1 MDLSSEMQTD
11 NAERSE
17 AVMHAFHFNQKRVK
31 PQGNYLIQDFRNFR
45 FFDN

>member
-17 AVMHAFHFNQKRVK
+17 AVKHAIHFNQKSVK
-31 PQGNYLIQDFRNFR
+31 PQGNYLIQNLRNFR